1 MYYFLVITPIILIIM
16 SLIVYLVISYNDMY
30 NFLPKIELFSK
41 YNGSPLSS
49 DHFKNYMEEIHKDI
63 YLIKC
68 PSYKTNFILDYSKN
82 IIKVPDKYKALVDA
96 YTNTADNLTAEFKI
110 FKKNPWNILVSINNL
125 EMNMPY
131 TLGNSVIIPLKAL
144 KELNTTFIHGHIN
157 NSFLNTLI
165 HEKIHVIQRNNQVIF
180 DKFYITNYKFLDK
193 KLTEPLPENLH
204 KMTMT
209 NPDSNNSIWIYQLE
223 NKRIIPLLTY
233 SNNSVTEIGY
243 NIENHNDITYLRNI
257 KSALGFNRHTSIYHP
272 NEIFACKVAHHI
284 MDNNLP
290 TNYKEFLVNL

>member
-1 MYYFLVITPIILIIM
+1 MYYFLVITPIILIIV
-16 SLIVYLVISYNDMY
+16 SLIVYLVLSYNDMY
-30 NFLPKIELFSK
+30 NFLPKMELFSK

-49 DHFKNYMEEIHKDI
+49 DHFKNYMEAIHEDI
-63 YLIKC
+63 YRIKC

-96 YTNTADNLTAEFKI
+96 YTNAANNLTDKFKI
-110 FKKNPWNILVSINNL
+110 FKKNPWNIFVSINNL

-131 TLGNSVIIPLKAL
+131 TLGNSVIIPLKIL
-144 KELNTTFIHGHIN
+144 KELNTTFRHGHIN
-157 NSFLNTLI
+157 KGFLNTLI

-180 DKFYITNYKFLDK
+180 DKFYIKNYKFLDK
-193 KLTEPLPENLH
+193 KLTEPLSENLH

-209 NPDSNNSIWIYQLE
+209 NPDSNNSIWIYKLE

-243 NIENHNDITYLRNI
+243 NIENHNDIIYLRNI
-257 KSALGFNRHTSIYHP
+257 KSALGFNRQTSIYHP

-284 MDNNLP
+284 MDDNLP
-290 TNYKEFLVNL
+290 INYKEFLVNL